1 MNQIRKNGIL
11 VFMALLF
18 LTLLSNYELIRS
30 YANSV
35 RNKIIDSKEFKVLS
49 SYENQDMEQYVTKF
63 AKKNKINI
71 SFEYMGDLEI
81 VEELNNNSKEYDAV
95 WISNSIWL
103 YMLNNTYTVSL
114 SKSISISPVVMGI
127 KMSKINELNL
137 KDKELYNK
145 DLLNLIKNKQIKYVM
160 SSVTQTNT
168 GATAYLGFLNTLAGS
183 PEVLT
188 ETMLDNEE
196 LKQNM
201 INVFSGVE
209 RVSGDEKYL
218 KTMFLNSN
226 EYEAILA
233 DESTL
238 ININK
243 ELKIM
248 NKEELYLI
256 YPTDGVALND
266 STFAFIDN
274 NKNKKDNFI
283 KIQNYLLSEEFQKL
297 LEESGRRT
305 WYGGTKQGVDKNTF
319 NPNWGIDTNKYLIA
333 TKYPSKTVMTKAINL
348 YIEELRKPTHVVFC
362 LDYSGSMY
370 GNGIEELR
378 DAMDYILDYNKAS
391 IDKLQFSSKDKI
403 TVITFS
409 DNVSNIWQVNNGKE
423 TNNLIYN
430 IHRYSPGGNT
440 ALYDAII
447 EGLNILD
454 KKSNDYT
461 KTIIAMTDG
470 AVNIGSIFDLTNKY
484 NRVKEKIPVYSITFG
499 NAIESELNEIAT
511 LTNAKVFNGKTGLLK
526 AFKEVRG
533 YN

>member
-226 EYEAILA
+226 DYEAILA

-305 WYGGTKQGVDKNTF
+305 WYGGTKQDVDKNTF
-319 NPNWGIDTNKYLIA
+319 NPNWGIDTN
-333 TKYPSKTVMTKAINL
+333 
-348 YIEELRKPTHVVFC
+348 
-362 LDYSGSMY
+362 
-370 GNGIEELR
+370 
-378 DAMDYILDYNKAS
+378 
-391 IDKLQFSSKDKI
+391 
-403 TVITFS
+403 
-409 DNVSNIWQVNNGKE
+409 
-423 TNNLIYN
+423 
-430 IHRYSPGGNT
+430 NT
-440 ALYDAII
+440 
-447 EGLNILD
+447 
-454 KKSNDYT
+454 
-461 KTIIAMTDG
+461 
-470 AVNIGSIFDLTNKY
+470 
-484 NRVKEKIPVYSITFG
+484 
-499 NAIESELNEIAT
+499 
-511 LTNAKVFNGKTGLLK
+511 
-526 AFKEVRG
+526 
-533 YN
+533 